1 MAGFEES
8 DLYAAFGL
16 EQPAGGN
23 EPGAAEPGA
32 QEGQAQGTEPG
43 TGEAQEPAQ
52 TQEQDPS
59 RDQGNGG
66 AQGGAG
72 GAAGCEG
79 GVPGFQS
86 RRHGCGNP
94 EALQQVHGKTTEGVR
109 FLWLF

>member
-72 GAAGCEG
+72 GAGDVSVMRQSLKRLPSGRKMQPAGG
-79 GVPGFQS
+79 GKSS
-86 RRHGCGNP
+86 RP
-94 EALQQVHGKTTEGVR
+94 P
-109 FLWLF
+109 